1 MGGVD
6 DLTARE
12 GDYNCKIKDHKK
24 KKTKHLHWLA
34 APADWQQPV
43 LLEPTTSSSNSSRSK
58 SRTSSS
64 WCSSSSCSSRSSIS
78 RNTRKS
84 TPQILAFS
92 PPALCCPVCALA
104 FNGGALCVFYYKY
117 VHFVCCVVRCVLRC
131 CAFCFVCV

>member
-12 GDYNCKIKDHKK
+12 GDYNCKIEDHKK

-34 APADWQQPV
+34 APADWQQSV
-43 LLEPTTSSSNSSRSK
+43 LLEPTTTSSSSSRSK

-64 WCSSSSCSSRSSIS
+64 WRRSRCSSRSSIS
-78 RNTRKS
+78 RNTKKS

-92 PPALCCPVCALA
+92 PQPCA
-104 FNGGALCVFYYKY
+104 ALCVPWLST
-117 VHFVCCVVRCVLRC
+117 VVLCVSSTINMYIWCAALCVVLRC